1 MLELCKDG
9 RIEIE
14 EFILNLP
21 GVPQLIGTIS
31 INVFASPQCIRLA
44 VEQVQNCCSPVS
56 WFHEDWDETQVPGKQ
71 CLSPFAN
78 LTSEDNNLRKFPV
91 DTDTHHSGW
100 NLPVL
105 DLCHILNLPKISMA
119 PLIPWSEGLKNDK
132 WGGWVMPLCQLF
144 EAQMEATHVFLLV
157 VFISLTQQSFTVKE
171 CNASCGLP
179 EQLQERS
186 VTCQAWMDQTGREGR
201 CWRPQIKDV

>member
-78 LTSEDNNLRKFPV
+78 LTSQDNNLRKFTV
-91 DTDTHHSGW
+91 DTDTHHSFFSVVG
-100 NLPVL
+100 
-105 DLCHILNLPKISMA
+105 I
-119 PLIPWSEGLKNDK
+119 
-132 WGGWVMPLCQLF
+132 CQ
-144 EAQMEATHVFLLV
+144 H
-157 VFISLTQQSFTVKE
+157 LT
-171 CNASCGLP
+171 C
-179 EQLQERS
+179 
-186 VTCQAWMDQTGREGR
+186 VTY
-201 CWRPQIKDV
+201 